1 MKDLIISHIKDID
14 GVSPLIL
21 LNVLGINYD
30 YKLLDVY
37 EVESYLDE
45 LLKTDL
51 SIYNNIYI
59 TDLTVPEAS
68 YKLINESNYKNKFK
82 VFDHHKTH
90 LYASNLDFVT
100 IDINECGTTL
110 FYNYLK
116 TIGLKETKVIKEYV
130 NSVKNLDLWLFEQNK
145 DCVAPKLGNL
155 FDFYGVL
162 RYIIEFTKHLKEDE
176 TFKFNEFEE
185 KILEILNDEE
195 KIYIDKRELRMTV
208 CKYEDYNVGIVFAEK
223 YRSELG
229 NELLIRNK
237 NLDFIVI
244 INLNGG
250 ISLRSR
256 EVDVSVIASKFNGG
270 GHKLASGFGIS
281 EKLKKDIIS
290 LIFKGEIKYED

>member
-21 LNVLGINYD
+21 LNVLGVNYD

-37 EVESYLDE
+37 EVEAYLDE

-51 SIYNNIYI
+51 SIYNNVYI
-59 TDLTVPEAS
+59 TDLTVPEVS

-116 TIGLKETKVIKEYV
+116 SIGLKETKVLNEYV

-145 DCVAPKLGNL
+145 DEIAPKLGNL
-155 FDFYGVL
+155 FDFYGVQ

-176 TFKFNEFEE
+176 CFKFNEFEE
-185 KILEILNDEE
+185 KILEILKDEE

-208 CKYEDYNVGIVFAEK
+208 CKYEDYNIGIVFAEK

-281 EKLKKDIIS
+281 DEIKKDIIS
-290 LIFKGEIKYED
+290 LIFKGEINYED

>member
-37 EVESYLDE
+37 EVEAYLDE

>member
-21 LNVLGINYD
+21 LNVLGVNYD

-37 EVESYLDE
+37 EVENYLDE

-59 TDLTVPEAS
+59 TDLTVPQAS

-100 IDINECGTTL
+100 IDISECGTTL

-116 TIGLKETKVIKEYV
+116 TIGLKETKVLNEYV

-176 TFKFNEFEE
+176 CFKFNEFEE

-237 NLDFIVI
+237 NLDFVVI

>member
-21 LNVLGINYD
+21 LNVLGVNYD

-37 EVESYLDE
+37 EVEAYLDE

-59 TDLTVPEAS
+59 TDLTVPESS

-116 TIGLKETKVIKEYV
+116 TIGLKETKVLNEYV
-130 NSVKNLDLWLFEQNK
+130 SSVKSLDLWLFEQNK

-155 FDFYGVL
+155 FDFYGV
-162 RYIIEFTKHLKEDE
+162 
-176 TFKFNEFEE
+176 
-185 KILEILNDEE
+185 
-195 KIYIDKRELRMTV
+195 
-208 CKYEDYNVGIVFAEK
+208 
-223 YRSELG
+223 
-229 NELLIRNK
+229 
-237 NLDFIVI
+237 
-244 INLNGG
+244 
-250 ISLRSR
+250 
-256 EVDVSVIASKFNGG
+256 
-270 GHKLASGFGIS
+270 
-281 EKLKKDIIS
+281 
-290 LIFKGEIKYED
+290 

>member
-21 LNVLGINYD
+21 LNVLGVNYD

-37 EVESYLDE
+37 EVETYLDE

-116 TIGLKETKVIKEYV
+116 SIGLKETKALNEYV

-145 DCVAPKLGNL
+145 DEVAPKLGNL

-176 TFKFNEFEE
+176 CFKFNEFEE
-185 KILEILNDEE
+185 KILEILHDEE

-208 CKYEDYNVGIVFAEK
+208 CKYGNYNVGVVFAEK

-256 EVDVSVIASKFNGG
+256 EVDVSVIASKYNGG

>member
-37 EVESYLDE
+37 EVEAYLDE

-90 LYASNLDFVT
+90 LYASHLDFVT

-116 TIGLKETKVIKEYV
+116 TIGLKETKTIKEYV
-130 NSVKNLDLWLFEQNK
+130 SSVKNLDLWLFEQNK
-145 DCVAPKLGNL
+145 DEVAPKLGNL
-155 FDFYGVL
+155 FDFYGVQ
-162 RYIIEFTKHLKEDE
+162 RYITEFTKHLKEDKC
-176 TFKFNEFEE
+176 FKFNEFEE

-195 KIYIDKRELRMTV
+195 KRYIDKRELRMTV
-208 CKYEDYNVGIVFAEK
+208 CKYGDYNVGIVFAEK
-223 YRSELG
+223 YRSEIG
-229 NELLIRNK
+229 NELLNRNK

-270 GHKLASGFGIS
+270 GHKLAAGIGIS
-281 EKLKKDIIS
+281 DEIKKDIIS

>member
-37 EVESYLDE
+37 EVEAYLDE

-116 TIGLKETKVIKEYV
+116 TIGLKETKTIKEYV
-130 NSVKNLDLWLFEQNK
+130 SSVKNLDLWLFEQNK
-145 DCVAPKLGNL
+145 DEVAPKLGNL

-162 RYIIEFTKHLKEDE
+162 RYITEFTKHLKEDKC
-176 TFKFNEFEE
+176 FKFNEFEE

-195 KIYIDKRELRMTV
+195 KRYIDKRELRMTV
-208 CKYEDYNVGIVFAEK
+208 CKYGDYNVGIVFAEK
-223 YRSELG
+223 YRSEIG
-229 NELLIRNK
+229 NELLNRNK

-270 GHKLASGFGIS
+270 GHKLAAGIGIS
-281 EKLKKDIIS
+281 DEIKKDIIS

>member
-37 EVESYLDE
+37 EVEAYLDE

-90 LYASNLDFVT
+90 LYASNLDYVT

-116 TIGLKETKVIKEYV
+116 TIGLKETKVLNEYV

-229 NELLIRNK
+229 NELLFRNK

>member
-37 EVESYLDE
+37 EVEAYLDE
-45 LLKTDL
+45 LLKIDL

-116 TIGLKETKVIKEYV
+116 TIGLKETKVLNEYV

>member
-21 LNVLGINYD
+21 LNVLGVNYD

-37 EVESYLDE
+37 EVEAYLDE

>member
-21 LNVLGINYD
+21 LNVLGVNYD

-37 EVESYLDE
+37 EVEAYLDE

-90 LYASNLDFVT
+90 LYAGNIDYVT

-116 TIGLKETKVIKEYV
+116 TIGLKETKVLNEYV
-130 NSVKNLDLWLFEQNK
+130 SSVKNLDLWLFEQNK

-176 TFKFNEFEE
+176 HFKFNEFEE
-185 KILEILNDEE
+185 KILEILHDEE

-208 CKYEDYNVGIVFAEK
+208 CKYGNYNVGVVFAEK

-290 LIFKGEIKYED
+290 LIFEGEIKYED